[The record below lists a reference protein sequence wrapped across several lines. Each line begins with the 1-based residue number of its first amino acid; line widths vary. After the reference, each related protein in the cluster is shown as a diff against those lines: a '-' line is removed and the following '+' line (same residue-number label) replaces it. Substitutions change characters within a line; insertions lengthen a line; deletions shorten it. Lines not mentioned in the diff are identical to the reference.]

1 VSIIVIQKIGDT
13 FAKLKKM
20 EEENEQNK
28 KEEKFWKEIEELK
41 LPMYSIIEDSK
52 LLKQN

>member
-1 VSIIVIQKIGDT
+1 
-13 FAKLKKM
+13 M
-20 EEENEQNK
+20 EDDNEQNK
-28 KEEKFWKEIEELK
+28 KEEKFWKQIEELK